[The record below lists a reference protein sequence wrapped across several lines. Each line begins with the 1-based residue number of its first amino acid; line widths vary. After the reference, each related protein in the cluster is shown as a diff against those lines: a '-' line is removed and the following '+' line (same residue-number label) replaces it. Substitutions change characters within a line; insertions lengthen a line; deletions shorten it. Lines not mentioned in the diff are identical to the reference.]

1 MPGRNS
7 KRRKSPQPSRRT
19 SEHKRSSQVLRYQPR
34 RLRAFRYSSLTA
46 RERAAYEQTANLVSD
61 LRRGEGSYTD
71 LLKKHHLGSR
81 TARKYAARN
90 LLGGGRGQPVRAS
103 KSDRLVRELLFP
115 RSFGDVPILTRSSRD
130 ATKISAFFQDR
141 DKLLRGKMSARD
153 FEAKWRRV
161 TVAGQELFADADA
174 ILSMANADVLK
185 VEKLYAT
192 TGGAR

>member
-1 MPGRNS
+1 M
-7 KRRKSPQPSRRT
+7 
-19 SEHKRSSQVLRYQPR
+19 
-34 RLRAFRYSSLTA
+34 
-46 RERAAYEQTANLVSD
+46 
-61 LRRGEGSYTD
+61 
-71 LLKKHHLGSR
+71 
-81 TARKYAARN
+81 
-90 LLGGGRGQPVRAS
+90 RAS